1 MARLSASLRRDGH
14 FADDEWLDFARH
26 QDGAEQRARLG
37 AHLQSG
43 CRRCERASRFWQS
56 VFDLARQ
63 DVAYAPPDAA
73 VRQLK
78 GQFALQPRPKG
89 ALERAALRA
98 SLVFDS
104 FKQPLAS
111 GVRSAGA
118 EEPRQLFYRAGHYAI
133 RLRTESVADSG
144 RLLIVGQVVD
154 ENDPGRALGDLAV
167 LVFKKDATLDRTLT
181 NGLGEFMFEGMP
193 DADSVRIAI
202 GMRDSGFLTV
212 ALPVAAAHPGS
223 DDTPRRSR
231 LNWK

>member
-1 MARLSASLRRDGH
+1 MAKVGSFRPDAH

-37 AHLQSG
+37 AHLQTG
-43 CRRCERASRFWQS
+43 CRRCEKALRFWQT
-56 VFDLARQ
+56 VFELARQ
-63 DVAYAPPDAA
+63 DVAYEPPDAA

-78 GQFALQPRPKG
+78 GQFAFQRPKG

-111 GVRSAGA
+111 GVRSAGS
-118 EEPRQLFYRAGHYAI
+118 EPRQLFYKAGRYAI

-154 ENDPGRALGDLAV
+154 EDDPARALRDIAV
-167 LVFKKDATLDRTLT
+167 LVFMKDATMDRTLT
-181 NGLGEFMFEGMP
+181 NGLGEFVFDGMP
-193 DADSVRIAI
+193 DAENLRIAI
-202 GMRDSGFLTV
+202 GVRETGFLTV
-212 ALPVAAAHPGS
+212 ALPVAGKQRGG